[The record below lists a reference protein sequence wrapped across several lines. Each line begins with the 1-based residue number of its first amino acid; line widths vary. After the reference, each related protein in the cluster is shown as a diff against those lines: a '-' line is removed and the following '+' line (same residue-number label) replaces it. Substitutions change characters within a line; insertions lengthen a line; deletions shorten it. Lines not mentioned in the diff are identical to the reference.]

1 VADTVAQDVA
11 FDAWLGNQCERL
23 RGHVLAR
30 HLAPPA
36 EVEQA
41 TPGGDATLEEWVRWY
56 GQLRAWVWHQDETPG
71 ERQEAEERLLDALH
85 GKPRQVRLTDGT
97 TVQVYPKGMEA
108 LLWFRARD
116 MMLAWLDDRLQLLH
130 EAARTGQ
137 LERTEIPNPSDV
149 LEAATEEMTRQLA
162 LLCHMACTPGPAL
175 PADADADPP
184 QRYRDLHVWDLH
196 FINRAFW
203 NVNAAPLAD
212 LARIVGKSKGGS
224 ERMSWNVFQGT
235 LAMRLRVAPEEL
247 AQKRSLISL
256 LAQVRLAQP
265 NLGDEIED

>member
-1 VADTVAQDVA
+1 MADIVAQGADIET
-11 FDAWLGNQCERL
+11 WLHDQCARL
-23 RGHVLAR
+23 RSHVLAR
-30 HLAPPA
+30 HLAAPA

-41 TPGGDATLEEWVRWY
+41 TPGGDATPIEWARWY
-56 GQLRAWVWHQDETPG
+56 GQLRAWVWHQDETPSQ
-71 ERQEAEERLLDALH
+71 RQEAEERLLDALH
-85 GKPRQVRLTDGT
+85 GKPRKVRLTDGT
-97 TVQVYPKGMEA
+97 SVEVYPKGMEA

-116 MMLAWLDDRLQLLH
+116 MMLAWLDERVQLLH
-130 EAARTGQ
+130 EAARTNQ
-137 LERTEIPNPSDV
+137 LDRTEIPNPSDV

-175 PADADADPP
+175 PADADDEPP

-196 FINRAFW
+196 FINRAW
-203 NVNAAPLAD
+203 WQVNAAPLAD
-212 LARIVGKSKGGS
+212 LARIVGKTKGSS

-247 AQKRSLISL
+247 AQNRSLISL

-265 NLGDEIED
+265 DLGDELDD